1 MIQLGIILVTAVV
14 LSIASGTAHGKMVIQ
29 TFPVLAGAGP
39 HDVYPAPDGAVWFTA
54 QSAGKLGQLDP
65 RTGRSDL
72 IPLGPDAAPHGDYGG
87 VPYGANAVER
97 ASQVKR
103 LSLASAAAQSDELAR
118 AAAAEERTAE
128 AL

>member
-54 QSAGKLGQLDP
+54 QPAGKLGRLDP
-65 RTGRSDL
+65 GTGRSDPSL
-72 IPLGPDAAPHGDYGG
+72 DGCRTGSSLGRTVPPGSPKASRTRSPGSIPQP
-87 VPYGANAVER
+87 VR
-97 ASQVKR
+97 
-103 LSLASAAAQSDELAR
+103 
-118 AAAAEERTAE
+118 
-128 AL
+128 

>member
-54 QSAGKLGQLDP
+54 TLLHGSAVRRRGLDGVSGTPFLTLGSHRAVQSQP
-65 RTGRSDL
+65 RS
-72 IPLGPDAAPHGDYGG
+72 PSSHP
-87 VPYGANAVER
+87 E
-97 ASQVKR
+97 
-103 LSLASAAAQSDELAR
+103 AAAQSDELGC
-118 AAAAEERTAE
+118 
-128 AL
+128 L